1 MKDNDTKFQART
13 PNFNTQAAEK
23 IAKLFPEVVSDGQI
37 DVDALEDLL
46 SSDLD
51 DDGGNEKYEFTWRG
65 KKEAKRIANASV
77 RNTTLVPNREK
88 SKNWKDTKNIY
99 IEGDNLEVLK
109 LLQKAYS
116 ERIKM
121 IYIDPP
127 YNTGHDFVYKDNFH
141 NSYQNYLEETGQ
153 LDEEGNAN
161 TTNKESNGRYHTD
174 WLNMMYPRLKLG
186 RNLLSEDGIIAVS
199 IDEHEVE
206 NLRKIMDADCKIN
219 LNTL

>member
-1 MKDNDTKFQART
+1 
-13 PNFNTQAAEK
+13 
-23 IAKLFPEVVSDGQI
+23 
-37 DVDALEDLL
+37 
-46 SSDLD
+46 
-51 DDGGNEKYEFTWRG
+51 
-65 KKEAKRIANASV
+65 
-77 RNTTLVPNREK
+77 
-88 SKNWKDTKNIY
+88 
-99 IEGDNLEVLK
+99 
-109 LLQKAYS
+109 
-116 ERIKM
+116 M

-141 NSYQNYLEETGQ
+141 DSYQNYLEETGQ

-206 NLRKIMDADCKIN
+206 NLRKIMDEIFGEIN
-219 LNTL
+219 FMGQITTVNNSRGRSQDKYIATSSEYLLIYSKTLREKE